1 MDIGCLGLH
10 SILLR
15 CHHEAEMTVVTATDV
30 TVDRLC
36 IAAEIKKEL
45 IEIFKGRFTN
55 DWGKVVGLR

>member
-1 MDIGCLGLH
+1 
-10 SILLR
+10 
-15 CHHEAEMTVVTATDV
+15 MTVVTATDV